1 MPAPR
6 TLPLGS
12 IARLGLVAAGLLGLA
27 GCGLER
33 PTPEVTVWPGRGL
46 SVNTRALCW
55 SEEGTP
61 QPADCSS
68 QRADLVPVD
77 VRPNET
83 VLVNVD
89 PELEETGWVPALNG
103 TALVSEP
110 LTNTS
115 YRFTLSAD
123 QLRGDPELQIF
134 AVDRIGAP
142 AHGIWAFRLQRDA

>member
-6 TLPLGS
+6 PL
-12 IARLGLVAAGLLGLA
+12 ALGLAATGLLALA
-27 GCGLER
+27 GCGLEK

-61 QPADCSS
+61 QPADCSPE
-68 QRADLVPVD
+68 QANLIAVD

-83 VLVNVD
+83 ILINVD

-103 TALVSEP
+103 SALVREP

-115 YRFTLSAD
+115 YRFTLSPD
-123 QLRGDPELQIF
+123 QLAGDPELQVF

-142 AHGIWAFRLQRDA
+142 AHGIWAFRLRRDA